1 MARAAALSPAPQ
13 GAAKP
18 QRLVPPFSGPA
29 ATSLRSSHVRCVPLG
44 LDPLPRR
51 QQDVL
56 RATVRHYV
64 DTVEPVGSRTLVRR
78 FGLTASP
85 ATVRSAM
92 GALEQRGLLT
102 QPHTSAGR
110 IPSQQGYRLY
120 VDQLLPEPGC
130 AARQLE
136 RELAGISLQWAALD
150 DLLRHLARR
159 LSDLTGL
166 LSLISRPQ
174 RQRPQLQ
181 ALRLVP
187 SRDRLLVFLV
197 QGPALTSSLNL
208 RLPLAAEANL
218 AILERWAN
226 DSLRQG
232 GGRIAWER
240 LPEELRTGGAVLRQG
255 LEDLERRGGA
265 EPEGVVAAGLGGL
278 LAQPEFSRTAALLP
292 LVQLVEHRPEQVLG
306 PLAAGAER
314 PEPLAS
320 PANRIWIGRE
330 HPHEAL
336 SACAVV
342 QAPYRTCEGDL
353 GHVALVGPMRMA
365 YATADAAVRSVAAI
379 LQRLLS

>member
-1 MARAAALSPAPQ
+1 M
-13 GAAKP
+13 
-18 QRLVPPFSGPA
+18 
-29 ATSLRSSHVRCVPLG
+29 
-44 LDPLPRR
+44 
-51 QQDVL
+51 L

-120 VDQLLPEPGC
+120 VDQLLPEPGS

-174 RQRPQLQ
+174 RQQPQIQ
-181 ALRLVP
+181 ALRLVA

-197 QGPALTSSLNL
+197 QGSALTSSLNL
-208 RLPLAAEANL
+208 RLPPDAEANL

-226 DSLRQG
+226 DGLRRG
-232 GGRIAWER
+232 DGHIAWER
-240 LPEELRTGGAVLRQG
+240 LPEELRSGGAVLQQG
-255 LEDLERRGGA
+255 LDDLERRGGA
-265 EPEGVVAAGLGGL
+265 EPEGVVASGLGGL
-278 LAQPEFSRTAALLP
+278 LAQPEFSRTSTLLP

-306 PLAAGAER
+306 PPASSDGLEAATG
-314 PEPLAS
+314 PE
-320 PANRIWIGRE
+320 RIWIGSE
-330 HPHEAL
+330 HPHTAL
-336 SACAVV
+336 AACAVV
-342 QAPYRTCEGDL
+342 QAPYRTGDGDL

-365 YATADAAVRSVAAI
+365 YATARAAVQSAASI

>member
-1 MARAAALSPAPQ
+1 M
-13 GAAKP
+13 
-18 QRLVPPFSGPA
+18 
-29 ATSLRSSHVRCVPLG
+29 
-44 LDPLPRR
+44 
-51 QQDVL
+51 L

-120 VDQLLPEPGC
+120 VDQLLPEPGS

-174 RQRPQLQ
+174 RQQPQLQ

-208 RLPLAAEANL
+208 RLPLEAEANL

-240 LPEELRTGGAVLRQG
+240 LPEELRSGGAVLRQG

-306 PLAAGAER
+306 PQTPAPELPATASTATASPEALA
-314 PEPLAS
+314 L
-320 PANRIWIGRE
+320 PANRIWIGSE

-336 SACAVV
+336 AACSVV
-342 QAPYRTCEGDL
+342 QAPYRTSEGDM

-365 YATADAAVRSVAAI
+365 YATARAAVDSVAAI

>member
-1 MARAAALSPAPQ
+1 M
-13 GAAKP
+13 
-18 QRLVPPFSGPA
+18 
-29 ATSLRSSHVRCVPLG
+29 
-44 LDPLPRR
+44 DPLPRR

-120 VDQLLPEPGC
+120 VDQLLPEPGS

-208 RLPLAAEANL
+208 RLPLEAEANL

-232 GGRIAWER
+232 SGRIAWER
-240 LPEELRTGGAVLRQG
+240 LPEELRTSGAVLRQG
-255 LEDLERRGGA
+255 LEDLERRGGS

-278 LAQPEFSRTAALLP
+278 LAQPEFSRTAVLLP

-306 PLAAGAER
+306 PLAAGAEAAA
-314 PEPLAS
+314 EPLAL
-320 PANRIWIGRE
+320 PANRIWIGSE

-336 SACAVV
+336 AACAVV
-342 QAPYRTCEGDL
+342 QAPYATSEGDL

>member
-1 MARAAALSPAPQ
+1 M
-13 GAAKP
+13 
-18 QRLVPPFSGPA
+18 
-29 ATSLRSSHVRCVPLG
+29 
-44 LDPLPRR
+44 DPLPRR

-136 RELAGISLQWAALD
+136 RELAGVSLQWAALD

-208 RLPLAAEANL
+208 RLPLEAEANL

-232 GGRIAWER
+232 SGRIAWER
-240 LPEELRTGGAVLRQG
+240 LPEELRSAGAVLRQG

-306 PLAAGAER
+306 PLAQLAE
-314 PEPLAS
+314 AS
-320 PANRIWIGRE
+320 TSLTAPPHRIWIGSE

-342 QAPYRTCEGDL
+342 QAPYRTSEGDL